1 MGLLSPDL
9 VPQGGAVDTCKNLML
24 RRSGSGNLELF
35 DTLVELID
43 MRSFSNLWFWI
54 ALAVVWSSASHWVL
68 GVPIDLVYRAGRK
81 GGQAELDLEDLVRV
95 NVNRMLYIMQ
105 ISGAWLLG
113 FVCFILSGLLVL
125 GVYYDVEFA
134 QAVFLLFFPLTLVGL
149 ISLATAN
156 RIEREQIMGAELR
169 KVLVRCRLYI
179 QLVGTIAI
187 FVTAMWGMYQNLK
200 YGFLG

>member
-1 MGLLSPDL
+1 MD
-9 VPQGGAVDTCKNLML
+9 
-24 RRSGSGNLELF
+24 LF

-68 GVPIDLVYRAGRK
+68 GVPIDLVYRAGRM
-81 GGQAELDLEDLVRV
+81 GGQAERDLEDLVRV

-105 ISGAWLLG
+105 VSGVWLLG
-113 FVCFILSGLLVL
+113 VGCFVLSGLLVL
-125 GVYYDVEFA
+125 GVFYDVEFA
-134 QAVFLLFFPLTLVGL
+134 QAVFLLVCPLSLVGL
-149 ISLATAN
+149 ISLGVAN
-156 RIEREQIMGAELR
+156 RISREQIQGEGLR
-169 KVLVRCRLYI
+169 KLLVRCRLYI
-179 QLVGTIAI
+179 QLIGTIAI